1 MQTQG
6 YFVGLDVGLHKTAIC
21 VVDGEGRPVW
31 SGDVASEAEVIAGA
45 LSRYASSPLKL
56 GLETG
61 QLSIHLTRSLRA
73 LGYDT
78 VCMDA
83 RQVAAA
89 LSTVVNK
96 TDANDARGIA
106 HLLRCGLY
114 RAVHVKSEEAVDRRV
129 LLASRQQML
138 AQVAAL
144 ESSIRGLLKLYGV
157 KLGPARRAAFIP
169 RIREAMTQMGELA
182 RVGIAGQVTALEAL
196 RGSLRH
202 MDGVLKEQAAGNKM
216 AALLMSMPGIG
227 PLNAASFIATLDEA
241 GRFADSR
248 QVGAYLGL
256 TPRQY
261 SSGEIERRGR
271 ISRCGPAHTRA
282 LLYEAAHCLL
292 HFYKGESHLKRWGK
306 RLAQKKG
313 MKRAIVAVA
322 RRMAVILHRM
332 LVTGQPYDDSRLKV
346 A

>member
-1 MQTQG
+1 MATG
-6 YFVGLDVGLHKTAIC
+6 YFAGLDVGLHKTAIC
-21 VVDGEGRPVW
+21 VVDEAGRQLLAVE
-31 SGDVASEAEVIAGA
+31 VASEAAVMDKLLRRFTDA
-45 LSRYASSPLKL
+45 PLKL

-73 LGYDT
+73 LGYDA

-83 RQVAAA
+83 RQVAVA

-114 RAVHVKSEEAVDRRV
+114 REVHIKSEEAVDRRV
-129 LLASRQQML
+129 LLASRKQVL
-138 AQVAAL
+138 TQVAAL
-144 ESSIRGLLKLYGV
+144 ESSIRGLCKLYGV
-157 KLGPARRAAFIP
+157 CLGPARRSGFIP
-169 RIREAMTQMGELA
+169 RIREAMVQMGALA
-182 RVGIAGQVTALEAL
+182 QAGLSGQLSALEAL
-196 RGSLRH
+196 RASLKQ
-202 MDGVLKEQAAGNKM
+202 MDSVLQEQVQADER

-227 PLNAASFIATLDEA
+227 VLNATSLLATLDEA
-241 GRFADSR
+241 ERFTDSR

-261 SSGEIERRGR
+261 SSGETQRRGR
-271 ISRCGPAHTRA
+271 ISRCGPAHARA

-292 HFYKGESHLKRWGK
+292 HFYKGESQLKKWGK
-306 RLAQKKG
+306 RLAKKKG
-313 MKRAIVAVA
+313 MQRAIVAVA

>member
-1 MQTQG
+1 M
-6 YFVGLDVGLHKTAIC
+6 GLHKTAIC
-21 VVDGEGRPVW
+21 VMDE
-31 SGDVASEAEVIAGA
+31 SSKILLAQEVASEAEVIARA
-45 LSRYASSPLKL
+45 LKRYDASQLKL

-61 QLSIHLTRSLRA
+61 QLSIHLTRRLRQ
-73 LGYDT
+73 LGYDA

-89 LSTVVNK
+89 LSTVINK

-114 RAVHVKSEEAVDRRV
+114 RSVHVKSEDAIDKRV
-129 LLASRQQML
+129 LLASRKQVL
-138 AQVAAL
+138 GQVAAL
-144 ESSIRGLLKLYGV
+144 ESSIRGLCKLYGLR
-157 KLGPARRAAFIP
+157 LGPARRAAFIP
-169 RIREAMTQMGELA
+169 RIREAMAGMGELA
-182 RVGIAGQVTALEAL
+182 REGIAAQLSALEAL
-196 RGSLRH
+196 RRSLKQ
-202 MDGVLKEQAAGNKM
+202 MDAALKEQTQHSKQ

-227 PLNAASFIATLDEA
+227 PLNATSFMATLDEA
-241 GRFADSR
+241 GRFEDSR
-248 QVGAYLGL
+248 AVGAYLGL

-261 SSGEIERRGR
+261 SSGETERRGR
-271 ISRCGPAHTRA
+271 ISRCGPTHTRA

-292 HFYKGESHLKRWGK
+292 HFYKGESQLKTWGK

-322 RRMAVILHRM
+322 RRMAIILHRM
-332 LVTGQPYDDSRLKV
+332 LVTGQPYDDSKLKV

>member
-61 QLSIHLTRSLRA
+61 QLSNI
-73 LGYDT
+73 GDIGDT
-78 VCMDA
+78 IVIVPPDA
-83 RQVAAA
+83 
-89 LSTVVNK
+89 
-96 TDANDARGIA
+96 
-106 HLLRCGLY
+106 
-114 RAVHVKSEEAVDRRV
+114 
-129 LLASRQQML
+129 
-138 AQVAAL
+138 
-144 ESSIRGLLKLYGV
+144 
-157 KLGPARRAAFIP
+157 
-169 RIREAMTQMGELA
+169 
-182 RVGIAGQVTALEAL
+182 
-196 RGSLRH
+196 
-202 MDGVLKEQAAGNKM
+202 
-216 AALLMSMPGIG
+216 
-227 PLNAASFIATLDEA
+227 
-241 GRFADSR
+241 
-248 QVGAYLGL
+248 
-256 TPRQY
+256 
-261 SSGEIERRGR
+261 
-271 ISRCGPAHTRA
+271 
-282 LLYEAAHCLL
+282 
-292 HFYKGESHLKRWGK
+292 YKGESHLKRWGK